1 MESYDIAVI
10 GLGPAGS
17 TLTRLLSSRY
27 SVLAIDKKIAEK
39 TERPEQPNKPG
50 ARPGSADCGPRPG
63 SFSKPCGGLL
73 APAAQKALAAQG
85 LHPPLELFADP
96 QIFSVRTIDLTN
108 GLSRQYPRSYL
119 NMDRDKFDRWL
130 ISLIG
135 NGATGSGPTV
145 AAGAEFLG
153 AERGNEGFTLSYA
166 AFPPESPPVRKEAA
180 VRFLIGADGAAS
192 RVRRLFFPRFR
203 TRTYT
208 AIQEWY
214 AEPTEG
220 LYACFF
226 DPELTDS
233 YAWALSKNGS
243 FILGGAFPQ
252 RNAWAAFKKLREKVS
267 AYPGFPG
274 LQAASVRG
282 SRIEACQVLRPFP
295 FQLCPGGGG
304 VFLAGEAAA
313 LVSPSSL
320 EVISSALESGRR
332 LAAVLLRA
340 GRDTKPA
347 ALHRSYSRA
356 LFPLA
361 ARLFV
366 KNLRSPFMYQRLL
379 RFLVMKSG
387 VTALKMW

>member
-1 MESYDIAVI
+1 VETYDIAVI

-17 TLTRLLSSRY
+17 TLARLLSGRY
-27 SVLAIDKKIAEK
+27 SVLAVDKK
-39 TERPEQPNKPG
+39 PET
-50 ARPGSADCGPRPG
+50 RPGGTNTGPWPG
-63 SFSKPCGGLL
+63 GFSKPCGGLL

-108 GLSRQYPRSYL
+108 GLSRYYPRSYL

-130 ISLIG
+130 ISLAG
-135 NGATGSGPTV
+135 NRAKENRKSGTV
-145 AAGAEFLG
+145 LVQGAEFLG
-153 AERGNEGFTLSYA
+153 AERGEKGFTISYTT
-166 AFPPESPPVRKEAA
+166 FPPESPPVRQQAA
-180 VRFLIGADGAAS
+180 ARFLIGADGAAS

-214 AEPTEG
+214 EAPAEG
-220 LYACFF
+220 LYACLF

-233 YAWALSKNGS
+233 YTWALSKNGS

-252 RNAWAAFKKLREKVS
+252 RKAWAAFKKLREKVS
-267 AYPGFPG
+267 ACPGFPD
-274 LQAASVRG
+274 LSAASARG
-282 SRIEACQVLRPFP
+282 SRVEACQVLRPFS
-295 FQLCPGGGG
+295 FQFYPGGGG

-320 EVISSALESGRR
+320 EGISSALESGRR

-340 GRDTKPA
+340 GTDTTPA
-347 ALHRSYSRA
+347 ALHRAYSRA

-366 KNLRSPFMYQRLL
+366 KNLRSPFMYRRLL

-387 VTALKMW
+387 VTALKTWCST